1 MRNKLRII
9 NFFIRSFF
17 LQSLWNF
24 EQMQNVGFA
33 FCMLPLLKM
42 FYPDPAKRHE
52 AMQRHLGFF
61 NTHPYMVSIILGLT
75 MSMEKDHASGQGVRI
90 EEVLSVKKN
99 MAGPLAAIGDNFFWG
114 TWRPFV
120 ALLSVGLAV
129 VFFDNNSFNGTW
141 IVPLFFVSF
150 YNLLSMGFRFWSL
163 KISFN
168 YREQIIRDI
177 AGLQLQ
183 SARNTIN
190 GIGRLVVVLI
200 IIIYFVKFAHG
211 IADTLMLGGFFAGT
225 LLCAC
230 VRIPAN
236 LVFYGAVALCVAI
249 ASLQ

>member
-1 MRNKLRII
+1 MRNKLKII

-17 LQSLWNF
+17 VQSLWNF

-42 FYPDPAKRHE
+42 FYPDPEKRYGAIKRH
-52 AMQRHLGFF
+52 LDFF

-75 MSMEKDHASGQGVRI
+75 MSMEKDHASGQGVRV
-90 EEVLSVKKN
+90 EEILSVKRN

-120 ALLSVGLAV
+120 GTLAVGLAI
-129 VFFDNNSFNGTW
+129 VFSGNRLLNGSW
-141 IVPLFFVSF
+141 LVPVFFVSF

-168 YREQIIRDI
+168 YREQIIKDI

-183 SARNTIN
+183 AARNTVN
-190 GIGRLVVVLI
+190 SIGRLVVALI
-200 IIIYFVKFAHG
+200 IAIYLIKYAHG
-211 IADTLMLGGFFAGT
+211 FSDALVLSGFFAGT
-225 LLCAC
+225 LLCSC
-230 VRIPAN
+230 VKLPAN
-236 LVFYGAVALCVAI
+236 LIFYGVVAVCVGF

>member
-1 MRNKLRII
+1 MRNKLKII

-33 FCMLPLLKM
+33 FCILPLLKM
-42 FYPDPAKRHE
+42 FYPDPAKRYE
-52 AMQRHLGFF
+52 ALQRHLGFF

-75 MSMEKDHASGQGVRI
+75 MSMEKDHASGQGAKV
-90 EEVLSVKKN
+90 EEILSIKRN

-120 ALLSVGLAV
+120 GLLAVGLAV
-129 VFFDNNSFNGTW
+129 VFFGNRSLNGSW
-141 IVPLFFVSF
+141 LVPIFFVSF

-177 AGLQLQ
+177 SALRVQA
-183 SARNTIN
+183 ARNAIN
-190 GIGRLVVVLI
+190 GFGQLVVALI
-200 IIIYFVKFAHG
+200 VVIYLVKFSQGA
-211 IADTLMLGGFFAGT
+211 ADGLMICGFFAGA

-230 VRIPAN
+230 VKLPAD
-236 LVFYGAVALCVAI
+236 LVFYGAVAACIGVV
-249 ASLQ
+249 SLQ